1 MSDALGAAPRL
12 SIVAPMYNE
21 ADGIDQFVTQ
31 LSSAYAAIASAGIP
45 TDAVEVIAV
54 NDGSTDATAER
65 LAALARDG
73 RLRVVTHERN
83 RGLGAALWTGFEAAR
98 SDVIVT
104 VDADC
109 TYHLSGV
116 GDLVR
121 LLDDRTSIVTA
132 SPYHPQGRV
141 DGVPPFRLFLSRS
154 LSRVYNLVLGSGLH
168 TYTSMFR
175 AYRRAALQA
184 VPSHESGF
192 IAVTHLLVFPIL
204 AGHRVV
210 EHPAVLGGRR
220 YGASKLRVLRVI
232 REHLGLVG
240 RIVLWRMRLRRRV

>member
-1 MSDALGAAPRL
+1 MTLTAPAPRL

-21 ADGIDQFVTQ
+21 ADGLDQFVSQ
-31 LSSAYAAIASAGIP
+31 LPLALAAVAAAGIP
-45 TDAVEVIAV
+45 SDAVEVIAV
-54 NDGSTDATAER
+54 NDGSSDATAER

-98 SDVIVT
+98 ADVIVT

-132 SPYHPQGRV
+132 SPYHPRGRV
-141 DGVPPFRLFLSRS
+141 VGVPPFRLFLSRS
-154 LSRVYNLVLGSGLH
+154 LSRLYNVVLRSGLH

-175 AYRRAALQA
+175 AYRRAALEA
-184 VPSHESGF
+184 VPLRENGF

-210 EHPAVLGGRR
+210 EHPTELGGRR
-220 YGASKLRVLRVI
+220 FGTSKLRVLRVI
-232 REHLGLVG
+232 RQHLGLIA
-240 RIVLWRMRLRRRV
+240 RIVLWRVKLRPRI

>member
-1 MSDALGAAPRL
+1 
-12 SIVAPMYNE
+12 MYNE
-21 ADGIDQFVTQ
+21 ADGIDQLVSQ
-31 LSSAYAAIASAGIP
+31 LSSAYAGIASAGIP

-83 RGLGAALWTGFEAAR
+83 RGLGSALWTGFDAAR

-109 TYHLSGV
+109 TYDLSGV

-132 SPYHPQGRV
+132 SPYHPRGRV

-154 LSRVYNLVLGSGLH
+154 LSRLYNLVLGSGIH

-175 AYRRAALQA
+175 AYRRDALQA

-210 EHPAVLGGRR
+210 EYPTVLGARR
-220 YGASKLRVLRVI
+220 YGVSKLRVLRVI

>member
-1 MSDALGAAPRL
+1 MTEHSVKNPRI

-21 ADGIDQFVTQ
+21 ADGLDQFASQ
-31 LSSAYAAIASAGIP
+31 LSSAFAAIAEAGTPSDSI
-45 TDAVEVIAV
+45 EVIAV
-54 NDGSTDATAER
+54 DDGSTDGTAER

-73 RLRVVTHERN
+73 VLRVVTHERN

-98 SDVIVT
+98 ADVIVT

-121 LLDDRTSIVTA
+121 LLDEHTSIVTA
-132 SPYHPQGRV
+132 SPYHPRGRV
-141 DGVPPFRLFLSRS
+141 VGVPAFRLFLSRS
-154 LSRVYNLVLGSGLH
+154 LSRLYNIVLGSGLY

-175 AYRRAALQA
+175 AYRRVALEA
-184 VPSHESGF
+184 VPVRDTGF

-204 AGHRVV
+204 AGHRVR

-220 YGASKLRVLRVI
+220 FGTSKLRIVRVI
-232 REHLGLVG
+232 RQHLGLIG
-240 RIVLWRMRLRRRV
+240 RIVMWRLGLPRT